1 MKLISNFSILAQG
14 ASCIL
19 CIIGLKS
26 VVCHWKTVILLML
39 ILCGNIE
46 TNPGPRTA
54 LAEIFPCTYCD
65 LPVNYGEKA
74 LCCDEC
80 SVWLHKSCLCMKT
93 TAYDKLELDADSNW
107 YCLRCR
113 TKNSSLYHSY
123 EYTVATQ
130 NSFSVLSSI
139 PEDDVFASPTNSRPI
154 AQSSPVGTH
163 TVPKAAS
170 VNSSLG
176 STSSSTDTGTSSKS
190 TQEMP
195 HKGRNWRSL
204 VVNINGIRGKIA
216 CIENLIDHTKPDA
229 IMINETKLRPDIG
242 TPEIIPGEWGYTVHH
257 KDRPNSDG
265 GGVMLLVRDCYT
277 SQLIPYNGDREI
289 IWVEVL
295 LNQNRKLH
303 LSSVYRPPDG
313 HTAQLEFFEQSIKD
327 CMPQN
332 NPNSTVFIGGDFNC
346 GDIDWENH
354 CIKQDSRRK
363 SMHNLLMRILDD
375 FHLSQMVRCATHGKN
390 LLDLFITNQPGLVK
404 SCNVIPGYS
413 DHEVAVADCELNPI
427 VQKKKPHRVHLFSK
441 ANWDDL
447 KARAAAFRDSFLT
460 TPGTSVEQKWSYFKK
475 FIDDILSSV
484 RSRMSSTRRHVLWMN
499 RSILRLCRRKQ
510 RLYRKARKDHK
521 DRSWEKYKACKRD
534 CIRQLRRAR
543 SGYISNIIGAAFE
556 ENNMQTFWKFVKS
569 CKNDSPGV
577 APLKRQGVLHSD
589 SATKAKILNAQFKS
603 VFTKEDLTSIPG
615 LDGNP
620 FPSINNIMMVVSDVE
635 KLMSNIKPHKT
646 SGPDNIPCRLL
657 KELAPELAPCRSI
670 IFQESLNSGL
680 LPKDWKEA
688 RIAPLFKKGS
698 TCMP

>member
-80 SVWLHKSCLCMKT
+80 SVWLYKSCLCMKT

-154 AQSSPVGTH
+154 AQSSPVSTH

-229 IMINETKLRPDIG
+229 IMINETKLPPDIG
-242 TPEIIPGEWGYTVHH
+242 TPEIIPGEWGYTVHR

-265 GGVMLLVRDCYT
+265 GKGLLHFTANPLQRRSRNNLGWGAST
-277 SQLIPYNGDREI
+277 PKPQIIP
-289 IWVEVL
+289 VL
-295 LNQNRKLH
+295 
-303 LSSVYRPPDG
+303 
-313 HTAQLEFFEQSIKD
+313 SIS
-327 CMPQN
+327 P
-332 NPNSTVFIGGDFNC
+332 T
-346 GDIDWENH
+346 
-354 CIKQDSRRK
+354 RR
-363 SMHNLLMRILDD
+363 
-375 FHLSQMVRCATHGKN
+375 
-390 LLDLFITNQPGLVK
+390 
-404 SCNVIPGYS
+404 
-413 DHEVAVADCELNPI
+413 
-427 VQKKKPHRVHLFSK
+427 PHRP
-441 ANWDDL
+441 
-447 KARAAAFRDSFLT
+447 T
-460 TPGTSVEQKWSYFKK
+460 G
-475 FIDDILSSV
+475 
-484 RSRMSSTRRHVLWMN
+484 
-499 RSILRLCRRKQ
+499 ILRTIHQGLHAPEQPKQ
-510 RLYRKARKDHK
+510 HCVH
-521 DRSWEKYKACKRD
+521 WGWF
-534 CIRQLRRAR
+534 QLRRHR
-543 SGYISNIIGAAFE
+543 LGKPLH
-556 ENNMQTFWKFVKS
+556 QTRLQKEIYAQPAHA
-569 CKNDSPGV
+569 DPGRLPPV
-577 APLKRQGVLHSD
+577 P
-589 SATKAKILNAQFKS
+589 
-603 VFTKEDLTSIPG
+603 
-615 LDGNP
+615 DGT
-620 FPSINNIMMVVSDVE
+620 
-635 KLMSNIKPHKT
+635 L
-646 SGPDNIPCRLL
+646 R
-657 KELAPELAPCRSI
+657 
-670 IFQESLNSGL
+670 NS
-680 LPKDWKEA
+680 W
-688 RIAPLFKKGS
+688 
-698 TCMP
+698 